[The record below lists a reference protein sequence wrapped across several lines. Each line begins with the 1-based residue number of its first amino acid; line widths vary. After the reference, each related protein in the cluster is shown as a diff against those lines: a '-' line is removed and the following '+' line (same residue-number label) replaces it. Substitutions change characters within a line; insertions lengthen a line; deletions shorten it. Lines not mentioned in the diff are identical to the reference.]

1 MPPQPHAARPR
12 PRPLAAL
19 PAAPLLLLLAACAG
33 DAPVV
38 ATAAPEPEPPTLRVA
53 KEGGDLGRI
62 DLFHYDPR
70 AGRMARLAHCPEG
83 CAETV
88 AVLPGPD
95 VELEVVATGWPYMR
109 MSGWK
114 NLAPCARSDG
124 GFMSPCRFRVADVP
138 PEGIVA
144 VFFARPGVTLPDQQA
159 GLAAPAPGLATAD
172 PS

>member
-1 MPPQPHAARPR
+1 MPPLSRAAC
-12 PRPLAAL
+12 LAV
-19 PAAPLLLLLAACAG
+19 LLLAAACAG
-33 DAPVV
+33 EPPVA
-38 ATAAPEPEPPTLRVA
+38 ATPEPPPPTLRVA

-70 AGRMARLAHCPEG
+70 AGRMERLAHCPEG
-83 CAETV
+83 CAEAI
-88 AVLPGPD
+88 AVLPAPD
-95 VELEVVATGWPYMR
+95 AELEVVATGWPYMR

-144 VFFARPGVTLPDQQA
+144 IFYARPGVTLPEQQA
-159 GLAAPAPGLATAD
+159 NLPAPDAAD